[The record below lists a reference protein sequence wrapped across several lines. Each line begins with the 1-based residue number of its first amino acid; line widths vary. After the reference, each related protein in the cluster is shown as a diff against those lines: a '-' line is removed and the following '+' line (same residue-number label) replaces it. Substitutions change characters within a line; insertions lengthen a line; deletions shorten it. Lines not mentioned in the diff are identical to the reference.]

1 MKPKATTI
9 RVSVKTRDRIAAL
22 AQKAGEPM
30 TAIIDQAIREMEKKH
45 RWQRVA
51 EQMEQTRRADP
62 QAWADYLDETEMV
75 QGPPSRRSRIAPEW
89 EGLITFSEERNEG
102 DPGRDLA
109 RRPGR

>member
-22 AQKAGEPM
+22 AKKAGEPM

-45 RWQRVA
+45 RWQHVA
-51 EQMEQTRRADP
+51 EQMERTQREDP
-62 QAWADYLDETEMV
+62 KVWAGYLAESELV
-75 QGPPSRRSRIAPEW
+75 QGPRPRSTRIAPEW
-89 EGLITFSEERNEG
+89 EGLITFPEERDAG

-109 RRPGR
+109 R